1 MQLTLT
7 GRDVAVLREALL
19 SYLPELRMEIARTD
33 SREYRGPLLERE
45 RLLDRLLAELERA
58 PA

>member
-7 GRDVAVLREALL
+7 DRDVAVLREALL

-33 SREYRGPLLERE
+33 SREYREPLLERE
-45 RLLDRLLAELERA
+45 RLFDRLVVELERA
-58 PA
+58 VR

>member
-7 GRDVAVLREALL
+7 DRDVAVLREALL

-33 SREYRGPLLERE
+33 SREYRAPLLERE
-45 RLLDRLLAELERA
+45 RLFDRLVVELERA
-58 PA
+58 VR

>member
-7 GRDVAVLREALL
+7 DRDVAVLREALL

-33 SREYRGPLLERE
+33 SKDYREPLLERE
-45 RLLDRLLAELERA
+45 RLFDRLVAELERA
-58 PA
+58 VR

>member
-7 GRDVAVLREALL
+7 DRDVTVLREALL

-33 SREYRGPLLERE
+33 SREYREPLLERE
-45 RLLDRLLAELERA
+45 RLFDRLVAELERA
-58 PA
+58 VR

>member
-7 GRDVAVLREALL
+7 DRDVAVLREALL

-33 SREYRGPLLERE
+33 SREYREPLLERE
-45 RLLDRLLAELERA
+45 RLFDRLVAALARA
-58 PA
+58 AR

>member
-7 GRDVAVLREALL
+7 DRDAIVLREALL

-33 SREYRGPLLERE
+33 SKDYREPLLERE
-45 RLLDRLLAELERA
+45 RLFDRLVAELERA
-58 PA
+58 VR